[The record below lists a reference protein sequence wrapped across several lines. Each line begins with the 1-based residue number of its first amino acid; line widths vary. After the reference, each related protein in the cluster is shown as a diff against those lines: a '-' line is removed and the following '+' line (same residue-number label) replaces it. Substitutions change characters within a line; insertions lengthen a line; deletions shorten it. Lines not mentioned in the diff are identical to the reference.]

1 MYWYILLVFPIV
13 FLAILFKDLIHVIK
27 TSVVRSSN
35 TYNKEKEKDNSRV
48 KSFNTHE
55 EQKYGQILDLK
66 GKVSISD
73 IHNAYKKKIREY
85 HPDKV
90 ERMGGEIKKLAQ
102 KRTKEIIE
110 AYEFFKKK
118 YGV

>member
-1 MYWYILLVFPIV
+1 
-13 FLAILFKDLIHVIK
+13 
-27 TSVVRSSN
+27 
-35 TYNKEKEKDNSRV
+35 
-48 KSFNTHE
+48 
-55 EQKYGQILDLK
+55 LDLK

-73 IHNAYKKKIREY
+73 IHNAYKKKIKEY

-90 ERMGGEIKKLAQ
+90 EKMGGEIKKLAQ
-102 KRTKEIIE
+102 KRTKKIIE